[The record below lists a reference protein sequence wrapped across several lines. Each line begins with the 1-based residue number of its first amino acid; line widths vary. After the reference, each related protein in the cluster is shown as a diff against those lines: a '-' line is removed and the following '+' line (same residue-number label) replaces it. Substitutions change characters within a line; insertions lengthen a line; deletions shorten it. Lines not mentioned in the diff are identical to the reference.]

1 MTETTA
7 SRPESAKKI
16 TPEQRR
22 KKREAAKAAVELLS
36 EAYPE
41 VFNLQEPK
49 PLKVGIHEDLAAD
62 EKLSKT
68 KIRLALSAYVRH
80 YNYLSCLVEGAQ
92 RVDLKGQ
99 PVAAVTAEDQ
109 AHAREKMAAVEQAR
123 EERKQQAQQR
133 KKSQQNRKKAKE
145 QKQNR
150 MDQKLEAL
158 LAKST
163 SGKNSRG

>member
-1 MTETTA
+1 MTESTA
-7 SRPESAKKI
+7 TRPEPAKKI

-36 EAYPE
+36 EAYPQ

-80 YNYLSCLVEGAQ
+80 YNYLSCLTEGSQ
-92 RVDLKGQ
+92 RIDLLGQ
-99 PVAAVTAEDQ
+99 PVAAVTAEDE
-109 AHAREKMAAVEQAR
+109 AHAREKMAEVEKAR
-123 EERKQQAQQR
+123 EQRKQQAQQR
-133 KKSQQNRKKAKE
+133 KQGQQRRKD
-145 QKQNR
+145 KQNR
-150 MDQKLEAL
+150 IGQKLEAL
-158 LAKST
+158 VAKST